1 MKRTFEIVTKGNPWD
16 GTEKYL
22 LIPTWENGQVD
33 SENITA
39 WRSYVYAAIAKEA
52 RQKEENLSYVC

>member
-33 SENITA
+33 SENITV
-39 WRSYVYAAIAKEA
+39 WRNYVYATIAKEA
-52 RQKEENLSYVC
+52 RQKEEGLSYVC